1 MATYKYES
9 FERWFDEPEDWGLRS
24 ERFFD
29 VLRPYDQRTNE
40 LVERWI
46 QAAFEAGRE
55 EKIERRKQIT

>member
-1 MATYKYES
+1 MATYKYEN
-9 FERWFDEPEDWGLRS
+9 FERWFDEPEDYGLRS

-29 VLRPYDQRTNE
+29 ILPYDQRVNE

-46 QAAFEAGRE
+46 RAAFEAGRE